1 MSGES
6 GGEAFET
13 PTAPKDNAQVNIT
26 EVFCNGLLLQTN
38 IEKGYDKYAR
48 IAGLVFRTHNGANL
62 CDFGGFASTDRRHL
76 ITLAHL

>member
-26 EVFCNGLLLQTN
+26 EVFCNGLLHQN
-38 IEKGYDKYAR
+38 EY
-48 IAGLVFRTHNGANL
+48 
-62 CDFGGFASTDRRHL
+62 
-76 ITLAHL
+76 